1 MRFRARKN
9 GHATPERGIAGTAAR
24 RIARQELIQEAVQ
37 FLLASAN
44 ADRVGVWMECSDT
57 GPAPGCGFAGFRG
70 VVADRNGETTP
81 SEWERLSPEAP
92 LPLELLN
99 AGKSVEQDLGGA
111 PDQIIL
117 GALVEMRRAV
127 WVPVEIRGRL
137 RGVLLAGLRKKHG
150 ALPVR
155 LLEAVS
161 ADLALAAELDEERRL
176 ARERLADITVTKEF
190 LDHLAHARPMDAI
203 LTRLVGSCTDSGA
216 DGDGLG
222 AVFAALRL
230 CPGAGGSSAYEPS
243 GENGKAAEP
252 PADLRAPADARRAP
266 SRQSGDPAWL
276 HALESQPL
284 AGILQQA
291 REAHGTV
298 IVRTGEGTAWP
309 RGDVAQLAAIGL
321 EAGGETLGVLVAGFR
336 YEATSRAA
344 IARLE
349 LRAGL
354 AAMALVFIERNNEAA
369 RHEARQ
375 QTLLQASSV
384 ATILVDADG
393 AVVGLSRGARELL
406 GEEPQQS
413 RLRDQG
419 SQTPPVKFIELFRAR
434 EHQRVETWLKG
445 VQANSRIESGIED
458 EPPQVEL
465 QNGSCARLRFLQPG
479 GGLLAV
485 SLEPFVA
492 LDCASRRDRAE
503 AQLFSVIEWLE
514 EGVVLFDA
522 RHGIQAMNSRFA
534 QIAGLAPEETGGIAT
549 LQALI
554 VRLSDQT
561 VEPEKFA
568 KRWHDLAH
576 GGLDGGVREE
586 IQLLRPIP
594 RVLERTARPVL
605 DTDGRRIGRVEIY
618 RDLTA
623 QRVFQSKLLQTEK
636 LAALGQMVTG
646 VAHELS
652 NPLTSILGYA
662 QRLFLRSQA
671 EGQSDEIRQIFEE
684 AERAS
689 AIVRQ
694 LLMNAR
700 ESRPERRR
708 VSLNQ
713 LVLRTVDLQK
723 ISLAAEKVNVELDLD
738 EALPFLIG
746 DTGQMQQVLMNLIGN
761 ARQAIEQR
769 GRGGTIW
776 LRTKCLDSGRRAQ
789 LEVRDDGPGVPPGI
803 VARIFDPFFTT
814 KPAGIGT
821 GLGLAIVLGVVREHG
836 GQVQVASP
844 PGGGAI
850 FSVEFPAVPAQQTH
864 TPVVPAT
871 GPGEPNRDAVPGL
884 QLRAY
889 EQRSI
894 SSGDAALPSWT
905 GARVLVVEDEPT
917 VARLISDV
925 LEDEGFHVD
934 ALLDGHEALERAARE
949 SYDLVICDMKMPG
962 LDGQRFYEM
971 LASTGNSLYKRFL
984 FVTGD
989 VLSSHTYEFLERHR
1003 LPHVAKPFRVE
1014 ELTEKV
1020 RGVLL
1025 DVRPGESPSE
1035 RANKVAARTNV
1046 ART

>member
-1 MRFRARKN
+1 M
-9 GHATPERGIAGTAAR
+9 AGTAAR

-37 FLLASAN
+37 FLLGSAN

-57 GPAPGCGFAGFRG
+57 GPTLGCGFAGFRG

-99 AGKSVEQDLGGA
+99 AGKSVEQDLDGA

-117 GALVEMRRAV
+117 GVLVEMRQAV

-155 LLEAVS
+155 LLEEVS
-161 ADLALAAELDEERRL
+161 AELALAAELDEERRL
-176 ARERLADITVTKEF
+176 AQERQADITVTKEF
-190 LDHLAHARPMDAI
+190 LHQLAHAGPMDSI
-203 LTRLVGSCTDSGA
+203 LTRLVGSCTDTGA

-230 CPGAGGSSAYEPS
+230 CPGARGSSAYEPS
-243 GENGKAAEP
+243 GENGQEAES
-252 PADLRAPADARRAP
+252 PADLSVSADERRAP

-276 HALESQPL
+276 RALESQPL
-284 AGILQQA
+284 ASILQQA

-298 IVRTGEGTAWP
+298 VVRTGEGTAWP
-309 RGDVAQLAAIGL
+309 RGDVEQLAAIGL
-321 EAGGETLGVLVAGFR
+321 EAAGETLGVLVAGFR
-336 YEATSRAA
+336 HEATSRAA

-354 AAMALVFIERNNEAA
+354 AAMALVFRERNNEAA

-384 ATILVDADG
+384 ATILVDSDG
-393 AVVGLSRGARELL
+393 AIAGLSRGARELL
-406 GEEPQQS
+406 GEERQQS
-413 RLRDQG
+413 RLRGQG
-419 SQTPPVKFIELFRAR
+419 SQKPPGKFIELFRAR
-434 EHQRVETWLKG
+434 EQQRVETWVKG
-445 VQANSRIESGIED
+445 VRANSQTESGIED
-458 EPPQVEL
+458 DPPQVEL
-465 QNGSCARLRFLQPG
+465 QNGSCVRLRFLQPG

-492 LDCASRRDRAE
+492 LGSASRRGRAE

-514 EGVVLFDA
+514 EGVVLFDMQ
-522 RHGIQAMNSRFA
+522 HGIQAMNSRFA
-534 QIAGLAPEETGGIAT
+534 QIAGLAPEETGRIAT
-549 LQALI
+549 LQGLI
-554 VRLSDQT
+554 TRLSDQAA
-561 VEPEKFA
+561 EPEQFA
-568 KRWHDLAH
+568 KRWRDLAR
-576 GGLDGGVREE
+576 GLDGGVREE
-586 IQLLRPIP
+586 IQLLRPVP

-605 DTDGRRIGRVEIY
+605 DADGRRIGRVEIY

-636 LAALGQMVTG
+636 LAALGQMVRG
-646 VAHELS
+646 MAHELS

-662 QRLFLRSQA
+662 QSLFLRSQA

-713 LVLRTVDLQK
+713 LVLRTVDQQK

-746 DTGQMQQVLMNLIGN
+746 DTGQMQQVLMNLVGN
-761 ARQAIEQR
+761 ARQAIGQR

-776 LRTKCLDSGRRAQ
+776 LRTKCIDSGRRAQ

-821 GLGLAIVLGVVREHG
+821 GLGLAIVLGVVRELG
-836 GQVQVASP
+836 GQVRVASP

-850 FSVEFPAVPAQQTH
+850 FSVEFPAAPAQPTH
-864 TPVVPAT
+864 TPVVPAK
-871 GPGEPNRDAVPGL
+871 GPGESNRDAVPGW

-894 SSGDAALPSWT
+894 SSGDAALPCWR
-905 GARVLVVEDEPT
+905 GGRVLVVEDEPT

-962 LDGQRFYEM
+962 LDGQRFYET
-971 LASTGNSLYKRFL
+971 LASTGNPLYKRFL

-989 VLSSHTYEFLERHR
+989 VLSSHTYEFLECHH

-1014 ELTEKV
+1014 ELTGKV

-1025 DVRPGESPSE
+1025 EVRPGESPSG
-1035 RANKVAARTNV
+1035 RSNKVAARTNL